1 VNDTLIRRLL
11 ALFLIIAVVL
21 VAVAIVAV
29 RNINRAIAGS
39 DWVNH
44 THAALIELGGLRGGF
59 HASDAALR
67 ALAMSGTEQDE
78 AACREALSA
87 LADHLEVVK
96 ALTRSDAR
104 QTEQVARL
112 EALTQARAALTREIL
127 AARRAG
133 QGEKVRSLLAADAAA
148 GAAAE
153 VRRLTDKLRQEQM
166 ALLAARDSE
175 AYLQAQTTRWTV
187 GLGVALNFI
196 LLGVTAWLVRDDLAA
211 RRRAATI
218 LEEANR
224 ELDAKVQVRTA
235 ELATTNERLSTENLE
250 RRWSVQALEHQ
261 LRYNELIVNSISDLV
276 LVLTKAQNIS
286 RINPAVTHLT
296 GYDSTQLINH
306 HLLGLVRFKE
316 TTPALAPSASDPL
329 TQALKEGRD
338 LRDVAALVVDRH
350 SRLIPVRLTL
360 FPLRDRDKVVGGVVV
375 LRVETES
382 A

>member
-1 VNDTLIRRLL
+1 
-11 ALFLIIAVVL
+11 
-21 VAVAIVAV
+21 
-29 RNINRAIAGS
+29 
-39 DWVNH
+39 
-44 THAALIELGGLRGGF
+44 
-59 HASDAALR
+59 
-67 ALAMSGTEQDE
+67 MSGTEQDE

-112 EALTQARAALTREIL
+112 EALTHARATLTREIL

-286 RINPAVTHLT
+286 R
-296 GYDSTQLINH
+296 
-306 HLLGLVRFKE
+306 
-316 TTPALAPSASDPL
+316 TPALAPSASDPL